1 MALEPDALD
10 MNDPVRAARFL
21 AFMEYP
27 VEQVVAFLEGRD
39 DFDGDPKEA
48 AQRLVEAF
56 REYRLRNVTTSL
68 VELDEEERA
77 ADDRRAVAAEFAC
90 DAGPTLYPPKKE

>member
-1 MALEPDALD
+1 VALDADALD
-10 MNDPVRAARFL
+10 MSDPVRAARFL

-48 AQRLVEAF
+48 AVRLVDAF
-56 REYRLRNVTTSL
+56 RAYRLRNLTTSL
-68 VELDEEERA
+68 VEEDEEARE
-77 ADDRRAVAAEFAC
+77 DDARRAVAAEHDLSRSNRA
-90 DAGPTLYPPKKE
+90 